1 MDKKQRYWFKNQA
14 LKALS
19 YIICTNCA
27 ASAWFLNQDLGFFE
41 RVLGLQVSR
50 ETGES
55 AQPLTTA
62 ITDQL
67 MTQ

>member
-1 MDKKQRYWFKNQA
+1 MYD
-14 LKALS
+14 S
-19 YIICTNCA
+19 MNCA
-27 ASAWFLNQDLGFFE
+27 ASIWFLNQDLGFFE
-41 RVLGLQVSR
+41 LVLGLQVSV

-67 MTQ
+67 TTQ